1 MALNDAQIVTILDRT
16 VAVADPILDVLAH
29 SDPFDLK
36 RRTHARL
43 LDRLPLSPGNAAVA
57 ALQAAD
63 WPGTAG
69 WDALSMNQ
77 RADWW
82 VDRIGAV
89 NTVAVAF
96 PSMFGAWTRKV
107 PIGAFLGAASQAL
120 MVLAVGREYGVV
132 DRAEQIAML
141 GSVLFGREVSAA
153 CAKPAVRQEF
163 PEGGSALAKAVLK
176 GLWDIAWGLRSLDKA
191 LGARPQAPRLISS
204 LMWLPIVGG
213 PAAYL
218 GERVALCRAV
228 GASRQWIVDH
238 RAAIDV

>member
-1 MALNDAQIVTILDRT
+1 MAMSDAQIVTILDRT
-16 VAVADPILDVLAH
+16 AAVADPILDILAN

-36 RRTHARL
+36 PRTHARAW
-43 LDRLPLSPGNAAVA
+43 DRIPTSVADAAA
-57 ALQAAD
+57 TALQVSD

-69 WDALSMNQ
+69 WEALSRNE

-82 VDRIGAV
+82 VGRIGAV

-96 PSMFGAWTRKV
+96 PSMFGAWTKKV

-132 DRAEQIAML
+132 DRSDQIAML
-141 GSVLFGREVSAA
+141 GSVLFGRELAA
-153 CAKPAVRQEF
+153 SDSTPVARQEF
-163 PEGGSALAKAVLK
+163 PQSGPALAKAVLK
-176 GLWDIAWGLRSLDKA
+176 GMWDIATGLRSLTKA
-191 LGARPQAPRLISS
+191 LGARPQAPRVFGY
-204 LMWLPIVGG
+204 LMWLPLIGG

-228 GASRQWIVDH
+228 AASKQWIVDH
-238 RAAIDV
+238 REAIDV